1 MASKLGLSTET
12 IADCRRL
19 ARQVADGVRRETERY
34 TTVSTERTVLRLLGV
49 DGVDAEEVPIP
60 NRVVEALQACGKLGR
75 GAAVWM
81 GSALARGRAERRR
94 GGRASLGSAPGRGAG
109 RAPGLARSRRAPRR
123 GDASNGSD
131 RTVRSAS
138 AGWRRIRRTRNRS
151 STPSSRRATS
161 TKTSSRRD
169 AAARAGAQCIAV
181 IRSTAQSLLDHVP
194 YGATTS
200 GFGGTYAT
208 QENFRLMRAALDAI
222 EPELGRY
229 VRLVNYCSG
238 LCMPEIAAMGA
249 LERLDMM
256 LNDALYGIIFRDIN
270 PLRTLIDQN
279 FSRRINAVAGVVI
292 NTGEDNYLTT
302 ADAVEQA
309 PAVLA
314 SQFINERLAKDAGLE
329 DWQIGLGHAFE
340 IDPALEDGLL
350 YEIAQAEAAREIFPD
365 APLKYMP
372 PTKHM
377 TGNVF
382 QGYQQNTLFALTS
395 VATRQSIHLLGM
407 LTEALHTPF
416 LHDRWLAI
424 DQMKTLR
431 SNARHL
437 ADEIRF
443 APDGRIVGR
452 ARDVL
457 AGAEAILARVAGYPE
472 GLFGALAEG
481 VFADTRR
488 RKDGG
493 RGFDGVVR
501 KRRGLREPVSRGM
514 EPGEPAASRSPRERT
529 RDSPSADPAVRRQE
543 ERRRRAG
550 VVHAADRPLRR
561 REGSRQALCRQDG
574 PAGAVRHARRGHRTR
589 VHVLRRLRPRD
600 PRRRRRRDHG
610 RGSARRLAFARGDR
624 RRDRPPLRAAARS
637 SSDARSNPT
646 PTPSAS
652 TRSST

>member
-1 MASKLGLSTET
+1 M
-12 IADCRRL
+12 
-19 ARQVADGVRRETERY
+19 
-34 TTVSTERTVLRLLGV
+34 
-49 DGVDAEEVPIP
+49 
-60 NRVVEALQACGKLGR
+60 
-75 GAAVWM
+75 
-81 GSALARGRAERRR
+81 
-94 GGRASLGSAPGRGAG
+94 
-109 RAPGLARSRRAPRR
+109 
-123 GDASNGSD
+123 
-131 RTVRSAS
+131 
-138 AGWRRIRRTRNRS
+138 
-151 STPSSRRATS
+151 
-161 TKTSSRRD
+161 
-169 AAARAGAQCIAV
+169 
-181 IRSTAQSLLDHVP
+181 P

-452 ARDVL
+452 ARDRARRRRGHPRARRGL
-457 AGAEAILARVAGYPE
+457 SRRPLRRAGGGPLRGHAP
-472 GLFGALAEG
+472 AEG
-481 VFADTRR
+481 RRPRIRR
-488 RKDGG
+488 RPAQG
-493 RGFDGVVR
+493 RV
-501 KRRGLREPVSRGM
+501 LREPVSRIM
-514 EPGEPAASRSPRERT
+514 AREPGKP
-529 RDSPSADPAVRRQE
+529 Q
-543 ERRRRAG
+543 
-550 VVHAADRPLRR
+550 
-561 REGSRQALCRQDG
+561 
-574 PAGAVRHARRGHRTR
+574 PAGAHA
-589 VHVLRRLRPRD
+589 
-600 PRRRRRRDHG
+600 
-610 RGSARRLAFARGDR
+610 
-624 RRDRPPLRAAARS
+624 
-637 SSDARSNPT
+637 
-646 PTPSAS
+646 
-652 TRSST
+652 

>member
-1 MASKLGLSTET
+1 MAAKLGLSPEQ
-12 IADCRRL
+12 IERCRRL
-19 ARQVADGVRRETERY
+19 AHEVAAGVAGRTERY
-34 TTVSTERTVLRLLGV
+34 TTLATERTVLRLLGV
-49 DGVDAEEVPIP
+49 DGVDSDDVPIP
-60 NRVVEALQACGKLGR
+60 NRVTAALHAAGRLSR

-81 GSALARGRAERRR
+81 GSALASGSGGATEAAALLCDASRVASLREHPRWREALAPHVEARVAMIRANRAERERR
-94 GGRASLGSAPGRGAG
+94 LSAHPEDELPLLYAI
-109 RAPGLARSRRAPRR
+109 
-123 GDASNGSD
+123 
-131 RTVRSAS
+131 V
-138 AGWRRIRRTRNRS
+138 
-151 STPSSRRATS
+151 ATGNIHE
-161 TKTSSRRD
+161 D
-169 AAARAGAQCIAV
+169 VVQAEAAARAGAQCIAV

-208 QENFRLMRAALDAI
+208 QENFRLMRAALDRI

-249 LERLDMM
+249 IERLDMM

-279 FSRRINAVAGVVI
+279 FARRINAAAGVVI

-314 SQFINERLAKDAGLE
+314 SQFINERLARDAGLE

-340 IDPALEDGLL
+340 IDPELEDGLL
-350 YEIAQAEAAREIFPD
+350 LEIAQAEAAREIFPD

-382 QGYQQNTLFALTS
+382 RGYQQNALFVLTS

-424 DQMKTLR
+424 EQAKTIR
-431 SNARHL
+431 RNARHL
-437 ADEIRF
+437 SDELQFR
-443 APDGRIVGR
+443 PDGRIVRR
-452 ARDVL
+452 AHEVL
-457 AGAEAILARVAGYPE
+457 AGAERILRRVAE
-472 GLFGALAEG
+472 KGLFAALADG

-488 RKDGG
+488 RIDGG
-493 RGFDGVVR
+493 RGYDGV
-501 KRRGLREPVSRGM
+501 L
-514 EPGEPAASRSPRERT
+514 ER
-529 RDSPSADPAVRRQE
+529 D
-543 ERRRRAG
+543 AG
-550 VVHAADRPLRR
+550 YANPFLEAWSL
-561 REGSRQALCRQDG
+561 A
-574 PAGAVRHARRGHRTR
+574 PAGA
-589 VHVLRRLRPRD
+589 
-600 PRRRRRRDHG
+600 
-610 RGSARRLAFARGDR
+610 
-624 RRDRPPLRAAARS
+624 RA
-637 SSDARSNPT
+637 
-646 PTPSAS
+646 
-652 TRSST
+652 

>member
-1 MASKLGLSTET
+1 MASKLGLSQET
-12 IADCRRL
+12 IESCRRL
-19 ARQVADGVRRETERY
+19 ARQVADGVRLETEPY
-34 TTVSTERTVLRLLGV
+34 TTVATERTVLRLLGV
-49 DGVDAEEVPIP
+49 DGVDADEVPVP
-60 NRVVEALQACGKLGR
+60 NRVVESLQTSGKLGR

-81 GSALARGRAERRR
+81 GSALASGASTVAEAAARLSDPSRAAAQAEHPRWREAVAPHVESTLARVRVNRAERERR
-94 GGRASLGSAPGRGAG
+94 QASHPPEELPLLYAI
-109 RAPGLARSRRAPRR
+109 
-123 GDASNGSD
+123 
-131 RTVRSAS
+131 V
-138 AGWRRIRRTRNRS
+138 
-151 STPSSRRATS
+151 ATGNIHE
-161 TKTSSRRD
+161 D
-169 AAARAGAQCIAV
+169 VVQAEAAARAGAQCIAV

-208 QENFRLMRAALDAI
+208 QENFRLMRAALDAL
-222 EPELGRY
+222 EPEVGRY

-314 SQFINERLAKDAGLE
+314 SQFINERLARNAGLE

-340 IDPALEDGLL
+340 IDPTLEDGLL

-382 QGYQQNTLFALTS
+382 RGYQQNTLFALTS
-395 VATRQSIHLLGM
+395 VATGQSIHLLGM

-424 DQMKTLR
+424 DQMKTIR
-431 SNARHL
+431 TNARHL
-437 ADEIRF
+437 RDELRF
-443 APDGRIVGR
+443 DPSGRIVAR
-452 ARDVL
+452 AREVL
-457 AGAEAILARVAGYPE
+457 AGAHAILSDVARR

-488 RKDGG
+488 RRDGG
-493 RGFDGVVR
+493 RGYDGVLR
-501 KRRGLREPVSRGM
+501 KDAGYTNPFM
-514 EPGEPAASRSPRERT
+514 EAWTPA
-529 RDSPSADPAVRRQE
+529 
-543 ERRRRAG
+543 
-550 VVHAADRPLRR
+550 L
-561 REGSRQALCRQDG
+561 
-574 PAGAVRHARRGHRTR
+574 AGA
-589 VHVLRRLRPRD
+589 
-600 PRRRRRRDHG
+600 
-610 RGSARRLAFARGDR
+610 
-624 RRDRPPLRAAARS
+624 RA
-637 SSDARSNPT
+637 
-646 PTPSAS
+646 
-652 TRSST
+652 

>member
-1 MASKLGLSTET
+1 MPSKLGLSSEA
-12 IADCRRL
+12 IERCRRH
-19 ARQVADGVRRETERY
+19 ARRVAEGVRRETDPY

-49 DGVDAEEVPIP
+49 DGVDADEVPVP
-60 NRVVEALQACGKLGR
+60 NRVVDALQASGKLGR

-81 GSALARGRAERRR
+81 GSALASG
-94 GGRASLGSAPGRGAG
+94 ASSVDAAARKLMAPGGAAAQNEHP
-109 RAPGLARSRRAPRR
+109 RWRDAVAPHVEATLERIRKNR
-123 GDASNGSD
+123 SD
-131 RTVRSAS
+131 REGRLAAHPPDELPLLYAIV
-138 AGWRRIRRTRNRS
+138 
-151 STPSSRRATS
+151 ATGNIHEDVVQA
-161 TKTSSRRD
+161 D
-169 AAARAGAQCIAV
+169 AAARAGAQCVAV

-194 YGATTS
+194 YGATTA

-208 QENFRLMRAALDAI
+208 QENFRLMRAALDALESQI
-222 EPELGRY
+222 GRY

-314 SQFINERLAKDAGLE
+314 SQFINERLARDAGLE

-340 IDPALEDGLL
+340 IDPTLEDGLL
-350 YEIAQAEAAREIFPD
+350 LEIAQAEAAREIFPN

-382 QGYQQNTLFALTS
+382 RGYQQNTLFALTS
-395 VATRQSIHLLGM
+395 VATGQSIHLLGM

-431 SNARHL
+431 TNARHL
-437 ADEIRF
+437 AEEIRF
-443 APDGRIVGR
+443 APDGRIVRR
-452 ARDVL
+452 ARAVL
-457 AGAEAILARVAGYPE
+457 EGAEAILERVAGE
-472 GLFGALAEG
+472 GLFAALADG

-488 RKDGG
+488 RIDGG
-493 RGFDGVVR
+493 RGYDGVVR
-501 KRRGLREPVSRGM
+501 K
-514 EPGEPAASRSPRERT
+514 
-529 RDSPSADPAVRRQE
+529 DPAYANPFME
-543 ERRRRAG
+543 AW
-550 VVHAADRPLRR
+550 
-561 REGSRQALCRQDG
+561 QAQPQQ
-574 PAGAVRHARRGHRTR
+574 PAGSPA
-589 VHVLRRLRPRD
+589 
-600 PRRRRRRDHG
+600 
-610 RGSARRLAFARGDR
+610 
-624 RRDRPPLRAAARS
+624 
-637 SSDARSNPT
+637 
-646 PTPSAS
+646 
-652 TRSST
+652 

>member
-1 MASKLGLSTET
+1 MSGKLDLPAAE
-12 IADCRRL
+12 IERCRAL
-19 ARQVADGVRRETERY
+19 ARTVAEGVRAETERY
-34 TTVSTERTVLRLLGV
+34 TTVSTERTVVRLLGV
-49 DGVDAEEVPIP
+49 DGVDADEVPIP
-60 NRVVEALQACGKLGR
+60 NRVVDTLQKAGR
-75 GAAVWM
+75 LSRGTAVWM
-81 GSALARGRAERRR
+81 GSAMAAGANDPADAAQRLTDAAGVPEHPRWREAIAPHVERGLARIRSNRAERELRL
-94 GGRASLGSAPGRGAG
+94 ASHPPEELPLLYAI
-109 RAPGLARSRRAPRR
+109 
-123 GDASNGSD
+123 
-131 RTVRSAS
+131 V
-138 AGWRRIRRTRNRS
+138 
-151 STPSSRRATS
+151 ATGNIHEDVVQA
-161 TKTSSRRD
+161 T

-208 QENFRLMRAALDAI
+208 QENFRRMRAALDAL
-222 EPELGRY
+222 EPEIGRY

-249 LERLDMM
+249 FERLDMM

-329 DWQIGLGHAFE
+329 TWQIGLGHAFE
-340 IDPALEDGLL
+340 IDPELEDGLL

-382 QGYQQNTLFALTS
+382 RGYQQNALFALTS

-424 DQMKTLR
+424 EQAKTIR
-431 SNARHL
+431 TNARHL
-437 ADEIRF
+437 AEELAFR
-443 APDGRIVGR
+443 PDGRIVRR
-452 ARDVL
+452 AHEVL
-457 AGAEAILARVAGYPE
+457 SGAGEILERVAAR
-472 GLFGALAEG
+472 GLFAALAEG

-488 RKDGG
+488 PKDRG
-493 RGFDGVVR
+493 RGFEGVIAR
-501 KRRGLREPVSRGM
+501 DADYANPFM
-514 EPGEPAASRSPRERT
+514 EAWSAA
-529 RDSPSADPAVRRQE
+529 
-543 ERRRRAG
+543 
-550 VVHAADRPLRR
+550 
-561 REGSRQALCRQDG
+561 
-574 PAGAVRHARRGHRTR
+574 PAGART
-589 VHVLRRLRPRD
+589 
-600 PRRRRRRDHG
+600 
-610 RGSARRLAFARGDR
+610 
-624 RRDRPPLRAAARS
+624 
-637 SSDARSNPT
+637 
-646 PTPSAS
+646 
-652 TRSST
+652 

>member
-19 ARQVADGVRRETERY
+19 ARQVSEGVRRETEHY

-60 NRVVEALQACGKLGR
+60 NRVVEALHACGKLDR

-81 GSALARGRAERRR
+81 GSALAAGAPGVAEAASALSDPRRAAAQGEHPRWREAVAPHVEASLKRIRQNRAERE
-94 GGRASLGSAPGRGAG
+94 
-109 RAPGLARSRRAPRR
+109 
-123 GDASNGSD
+123 
-131 RTVRSAS
+131 
-138 AGWRRIRRTRNRS
+138 RRTAS
-151 STPSSRRATS
+151 HPPEETPLLYAIVATGNIHEDVVQA
-161 TKTSSRRD
+161 D

-238 LCMPEIAAMGA
+238 LCMPEIAALGA

-431 SNARHL
+431 ANARHL

-452 ARDVL
+452 ARAVL
-457 AGAEAILARVAGYPE
+457 AGAETILARVAGHPD

-481 VFADTRR
+481 LFADTRR

-493 RGFDGVVR
+493 RGYDGVLR
-501 KRRGLREPVSRGM
+501 KD
-514 EPGEPAASRSPRERT
+514 ASYANPFLEAWT
-529 RDSPSADPAVRRQE
+529 
-543 ERRRRAG
+543 G
-550 VVHAADRPLRR
+550 KHA
-561 REGSRQALCRQDG
+561 
-574 PAGAVRHARRGHRTR
+574 PAGAHA
-589 VHVLRRLRPRD
+589 
-600 PRRRRRRDHG
+600 
-610 RGSARRLAFARGDR
+610 
-624 RRDRPPLRAAARS
+624 
-637 SSDARSNPT
+637 
-646 PTPSAS
+646 
-652 TRSST
+652 

>member
-1 MASKLGLSTET
+1 MASKLGLPPER
-12 IADCRRL
+12 IERCRVL
-19 ARQVADGVRRETERY
+19 ARQVADGVRAETERY
-34 TTVSTERTVLRLLGV
+34 TTASTERTVLRLLGV
-49 DGVDAEEVPIP
+49 DGVDADEVPIP
-60 NRVVEALQACGKLGR
+60 NRIAASLAAAGRLSR

-81 GSALARGRAERRR
+81 GSALAGGAAGVAEAAGLLSDERRAASVAEHPRWREALAPHVAR
-94 GGRASLGSAPGRGAG
+94 GLE
-109 RAPGLARSRRAPRR
+109 
-123 GDASNGSD
+123 
-131 RTVRSAS
+131 
-138 AGWRRIRRTRNRS
+138 RIRSNRRERE
-151 STPSSRRATS
+151 RRLAAHPPDELPLLYAIVATGNIHE
-161 TKTSSRRD
+161 D
-169 AAARAGAQCIAV
+169 VVQAQAAARAGAQCIAV

-208 QENFRLMRAALDAI
+208 QENFRLMRRALDSL
-222 EPELGRY
+222 EDELGRY

-249 LERLDMM
+249 FERLDMM

-279 FSRRINAVAGVVI
+279 FSRRINGVAGVVI

-382 QGYQQNTLFALTS
+382 RGYQQNALFVLTS
-395 VATRQSIHLLGM
+395 LATRQSIHLLGM

-416 LHDRWLAI
+416 LHDRWLAV
-424 DQMKTLR
+424 DQARIIRK
-431 SNARHL
+431 NARHL
-437 ADEIRF
+437 SDELRF
-443 APDGRIVGR
+443 APEGRIVRR
-452 ARDVL
+452 AREVL
-457 AGAEAILARVAGYPE
+457 GHAEAILETVASR
-472 GLFGALAEG
+472 GLFAALADG

-488 RKDGG
+488 RIDGG
-493 RGFDGVVR
+493 RGFEGVVR
-501 KRRGLREPVSRGM
+501 
-514 EPGEPAASRSPRERT
+514 
-529 RDSPSADPAVRRQE
+529 RDADYANPFLEAW
-543 ERRRRAG
+543 AG
-550 VVHAADRPLRR
+550 IP
-561 REGSRQALCRQDG
+561 
-574 PAGAVRHARRGHRTR
+574 
-589 VHVLRRLRPRD
+589 
-600 PRRRRRRDHG
+600 
-610 RGSARRLAFARGDR
+610 
-624 RRDRPPLRAAARS
+624 
-637 SSDARSNPT
+637 
-646 PTPSAS
+646 AS
-652 TRSST
+652 TPA